1 MNKQILHK
9 DTNKRGQICSELKNQ
24 RRLTVTTDA
33 VVQDDNCLFVDGIRI
48 SNGSKPINQN
58 FQSKCYR
65 NEHFLDLFCS
75 HIYHKYRLRWRN
87 TQLLLLETASSHVYA
102 NKDVIFCV
110 AQILVRKISK

>member
-24 RRLTVTTDA
+24 RQLTVTTDA
-33 VVQDDNCLFVDGIRI
+33 VVQDDNCLFVMESEFQTVR
-48 SNGSKPINQN
+48 NQN